1 MADINTPD
9 INMLDAVDKETD
21 KLGKTIHPV
30 PKPEKNIGLD
40 ISNEFWDAMMAAGD
54 ANAIDIGVINNF
66 SQISQSRETL
76 YQVLDTMAED
86 PLMAAALEVYA
97 EDATE
102 ANDTGDIVWV
112 ESSDSKVGQYIT
124 FLLDSLNINKNIY
137 SWVYSFIKYGDIYLR
152 LYRNSDFNDGLLDLN
167 QRTELNEQFTKLNEE
182 GIPNTITKDGKPI
195 NEEAKLILY
204 KDNDHFANYVEL
216 VNNPA
221 EMFELTKF
229 GKSYAYIKT
238 NSVPQVV
245 QQDSISMAYNIYKFN
260 KKDIEIYNAVSFA
273 HGCLQDDVTRIP
285 EQVEIFL
292 NNDINSGDGNAYS
305 VRRGQSIL
313 YNWYKI
319 WRQNMLLENSLLLNR
334 LTKSAIVRL
343 IQLEVG
349 DMPKEK
355 VGPALQRVKT
365 LVEQKASVDTNNRMT
380 EYTNPGAMENN
391 VYVPTRNGLGAISIQ
406 QLGGDVNIR
415 DIADIDYF
423 KNKLYAAMKIP
434 KQFLGD
440 TDDATG
446 FNGGTSLSIT
456 SSRYAKTIKRIQAAM
471 CQTITDVINILLLD
485 KGLDTYINKF
495 TIKMQPPITQE
506 ELDKRNNTSSL
517 IGISDDILRLMGDI
531 EDPVIKLKMTKS
543 LLANSINNQEV
554 IQLLQEYISDLE
566 KQISEEE
573 KAKAESE
580 SGGDNSSDVDLDL
593 DVDLGGDLGGGSDF
607 DLPDLEA
614 PDLGGGDFDIDMG
627 GGAEESLPSP
637 SELGV
642 GDLSEV

>member
-1 MADINTPD
+1 MADINVPNVD
-9 INMLDAVDKETD
+9 MLNAVDRETD
-21 KLGKTIHPV
+21 KLGKKIKPI

-40 ISNEFWDAMMAAGD
+40 VSDEFWDAMMAAGD
-54 ANAIDIGVINNF
+54 ANVIDIGAINNF
-66 SQISQSRETL
+66 SQISNNRETL
-76 YQVLDTMAED
+76 YQVLDVMAED
-86 PLMAAALEVYA
+86 PLIAAALEVYV

-102 ANDTGDIVWV
+102 VNDTGDSVWV
-112 ESSDSKVGQYIT
+112 EASDADVNNYVN
-124 FLLDSLNINKNIY
+124 FLLNALQVNKHIY
-137 SWVYSFIKYGDIYLR
+137 TWVYSFIKYGDIYLR
-152 LYRNSDFNDGLLDLN
+152 LYRNSDFYDDLFDDS
-167 QRTELNEQFTKLNEE
+167 QKTELNEEFNNINDSSTKL
-182 GIPNTITKDGKPI
+182 

-204 KDNDHFANYVEL
+204 RNDDHFANYVDI
-216 VNNPA
+216 VSNPA

-238 NSVPQVV
+238 NSMPQTV
-245 QQDSISMAYNIYKFN
+245 QQDSVSMSYLTYKFRR
-260 KKDIEIYNAVSFA
+260 KDIEIYNAVSFV
-273 HGCLQDDVTRIP
+273 HGCLQDDVTRTP

-292 NNDINSGDGNAYS
+292 NNDLESNEANSYT
-305 VRRGQSIL
+305 VRKGQSIL

-365 LVEQKASVDTNNRMT
+365 LIEQKASIETNDKMT

-391 VYVPTRNGLGAISIQ
+391 VYVPTRNGLGAIQIQ

-456 SSRYAKTIKRIQAAM
+456 SSRYAKTIKRIQSVM
-471 CQTITDVINILLLD
+471 CQVITDAINILLLD
-485 KGLDTYINKF
+485 KGLDTYVNKF
-495 TIKMQPPITQE
+495 TIKMQPPVTQE

-517 IGISDDILRLMGDI
+517 IGIADDTLRLIGDV
-531 EDPVIKLKMTKS
+531 EDPVIRLKMIKS
-543 LLANSINNQEV
+543 LLSNSISNQEI
-554 IQLLQEYISDLE
+554 IQLLQDYIDNIE
-566 KQISEEE
+566 DEQKEEE
-573 KAKAESE
+573 AAAAAES
-580 SGGDNSSDVDLDL
+580 SGGDLNMDMDF
-593 DVDLGGDLGGGSDF
+593 DLGGGNDF
-607 DLPDLEA
+607 DLGGEESSAPDLDFDMGGNDL
-614 PDLGGGDFDIDMG
+614 DLGGG
-627 GGAEESLPSP
+627 EESLPSP
-637 SELGV
+637 SELSM
-642 GDLSEV
+642 GDMTEV

>member
-1 MADINTPD
+1 MTDINTPEVD
-9 INMLDAVDKETD
+9 MLNAVDRETD
-21 KLGKTIHPV
+21 KLGQKIKPI
-30 PKPEKNIGLD
+30 PKPEKNIGID
-40 ISNEFWDAMMAAGD
+40 VSDEFWDAMMAAAD
-54 ANAIDIGVINNF
+54 ENKIDIGAINSF
-66 SQISQSRETL
+66 SQLSQNRETL

-86 PLMAAALEVYA
+86 PLMAAALEVYT

-102 ANDTGDIVWV
+102 TNDTGDIVWV
-112 ESSDSKVGQYIT
+112 ESSDAKIGKYIT
-124 FLLDSLNINKNIY
+124 FLLDSLNVNKNMY
-137 SWVYSFIKYGDIYLR
+137 NWMYSFIKYGDIYLR
-152 LYRNSDFNDGLLDLN
+152 LYRNSDFNDGLLDDVKN
-167 QRTELNEQFTKLNEE
+167 NTKLNEKFSHINDAE
-182 GIPNTITKDGKPI
+182 EELEEL

-204 KDNDHFANYVEL
+204 KDNDHFANYIDIVS
-216 VNNPA
+216 NPA

-238 NSVPQVV
+238 NVLPQNVK
-245 QQDSISMAYNIYKFN
+245 QDSVSFSYQTYRFN
-260 KKDIEIYNAVSFA
+260 KKDIQIYNAVSFV
-273 HGCLQDDVTRIP
+273 HGCLQDSASRTP

-292 NNDINSGDGNAYS
+292 DNDFDSGNSNSYT
-305 VRRGQSIL
+305 VRRGQSLL
-313 YNWYKI
+313 YDWYKI
-319 WRQNMLLENSLLLNR
+319 WRQNMLLENALLLNR

-365 LVEQKASVDTNNRMT
+365 LVEQKSSIDTGNRMS

-406 QLGGDVNIR
+406 QLGGDVNIK

-471 CQTITDVINILLLD
+471 CQVLTDVINILLLD
-485 KGLDTYINKF
+485 KGLDTYVNKF
-495 TIKMQPPITQE
+495 TIRMQAPVTQE

-517 IGISDDILRLMGDI
+517 IGISDDVLRLMGDV
-531 EDPVIKLKMTKS
+531 EDPVVKLKMTKS
-543 LLANSINNQEV
+543 LLSNSISNQEV
-554 IQLLQEYISDLE
+554 IQLLQSYIDEL
-566 KQISEEE
+566 EEE
-573 KAKAESE
+573 QKEEQATSND
-580 SGGDNSSDVDLDL
+580 SNDDLGGDNDLDL
-593 DVDLGGDLGGGSDF
+593 DLDLDLGGNDSGGDDF
-607 DLPDLEA
+607 DLGEPADLDFDTDT
-614 PDLGGGDFDIDMG
+614 DLDIGGD
-627 GGAEESLPSP
+627 ETLPSP
-637 SELGV
+637 SDLGA
-642 GDLSEV
+642 GDLTEV